1 MNAGKKVIR
10 VWDSLI
16 IILLLMLGG
25 VFMCAVLPAAN
36 RDIAGKEFRE
46 KTIDIHGEIYEEML
60 SITDKV
66 HVLADYNARNTHYAD
81 PNHGTDRPLC
91 PECQNAPLISL
102 ETLKA
107 DLGDLP
113 LDEVAVTQEQI
124 YDDTVELLM
133 FAKRIDDS
141 LTNITFPTIHTY
153 ECLKK

>member
-1 MNAGKKVIR
+1 MKLDTLSNILSGFTLGCIFATIMVMITTMIVPFEPYDR
-10 VWDSLI
+10 AVQNHI
-16 IILLLMLGG
+16 I
-25 VFMCAVLPAAN
+25 
-36 RDIAGKEFRE
+36 E
-46 KTIDIHGEIYEEML
+46 KHGEIYDEML
-60 SITDKV
+60 SITDKIF
-66 HVLADYNARNTHYAD
+66 VLSDYNARNTHYAD

-107 DLGDLP
+107 DLGDIP

>member
-1 MNAGKKVIR
+1 MNTKVLYFLYAAIAFA
-10 VWDSLI
+10 
-16 IILLLMLGG
+16 LGSAYG
-25 VFMCAVLPAAN
+25 TIVTVSRLQPV
-36 RDIAGKEFRE
+36 DLQE
-46 KTIDIHGEIYEEML
+46 KTIEKHGEIYEQML

-107 DLGDLP
+107 DLGDIP